1 MAEASHRALGA
12 QPAGSAR
19 RPVLAVA
26 LVSGAAVAVV
36 LVRSAIAAA
45 RLWAAQPVAD
55 RSPGQLLGWLC
66 AGSAGLLLGWL
77 TCAALVT
84 VLAALPGRL
93 GRRAGDL
100 SARLA
105 PTVLRAAVGAA
116 LGGSLAL
123 STISAGPVPQ
133 GTAVTAVAAGS
144 HTPSSAATPAQATA
158 TAPAPAPAPSQPG
171 AGWRPEKPDRPVAP
185 PADVGLVSSRPT
197 AGRSPDEEVVV
208 RRSDTLW
215 SIAARHL
222 GDHASAAEIAH
233 DWPRWFAANR
243 PVIGA
248 DPDRLVPGQRLVP
261 PR

>member
-1 MAEASHRALGA
+1 MAEASHRALGRR
-12 QPAGSAR
+12 PAGPDR

-26 LVSGAAVAVV
+26 LVGGTAVAVV
-36 LVRSAIAAA
+36 LVRSAALAA
-45 RLWAAQPVAD
+45 RVWAAQPVAE

-77 TCAALVT
+77 TFAALVT
-84 VLAALPGRL
+84 VLAAVPGRV
-93 GRRAGDL
+93 GRRAADL

-105 PTVLRAAVGAA
+105 PTVLRAAVAAA
-116 LGGSLAL
+116 LGGSLAM
-123 STISAGPVPQ
+123 STISAGPPPESP
-133 GTAVTAVAAGS
+133 AVTTVAAGS
-144 HTPSSAATPAQATA
+144 LVPSTAATPAT
-158 TAPAPAPAPSQPG
+158 PAPTSAPIQPA
-171 AGWRPEKPDRPVAP
+171 AGWRPARPDRPVTP

-222 GDHASAAEIAH
+222 GDHAGAAEIAH
-233 DWPRWFAANR
+233 EWPRWFAANQD
-243 PVIGA
+243 VIGP